1 MGSGKVTLPSVQ
13 CPDGFGQIGTFDLD
27 AGRHNQPRKSALL
40 CLTAQ
45 PLTRRSPRTL
55 PPKEAGNENTPC
67 MLSFLETD
75 ALCRLA
81 DIRKA
86 KSMLP
91 ALRGIYGLFFATPP
105 GLTPTTGCFVRDG
118 FVLLYIG
125 TAGAD
130 LRKNGTLRTR
140 LGDHHLGGN
149 ERRSTVCQTLA
160 ALLPEIAGPAIAKN
174 ERGNR
179 KLHTSKDGAMR
190 LRQWMDDNIAACW
203 IDFPR
208 PAELEEKLVRQYAP
222 PLNID
227 FCTHSFVSTLKAL
240 RDKRRGSCV

>member
-1 MGSGKVTLPSVQ
+1 
-13 CPDGFGQIGTFDLD
+13 
-27 AGRHNQPRKSALL
+27 
-40 CLTAQ
+40 
-45 PLTRRSPRTL
+45 
-55 PPKEAGNENTPC
+55 
-67 MLSFLETD
+67 
-75 ALCRLA
+75 
-81 DIRKA
+81 
-86 KSMLP
+86 MLP

-105 GLTPTTGCFVRDG
+105 GPTTLTNGCFVRDG
-118 FVLLYIG
+118 LVLLYIG

-130 LRKNGTLRTR
+130 LRKNGTLRIR

-174 ERGNR
+174 ERGNT

-190 LRQWMDDNIAACW
+190 LRQWMDENIAACW

-227 FCTHSFVSTLKAL
+227 FCTHPFVSTLKAL
-240 RDKRRGSCV
+240 RDKRRESCV